1 MRPALKKAF
10 ELPGYKKIYAVICRY
25 GEAGATKIDI
35 AKATGIPRPEINAK
49 VLMMAKQKSIKE
61 LDRKCH
67 DPQRIDND
75 GQGAAL
81 FVAKGV

>member
-1 MRPALKKAF
+1 MRPPLKKAF

-35 AKATGIPRPEINAK
+35 AKATGIPRPEINTK
-49 VLMMAKQKSIKE
+49 VLTMVKQGDVKE
-61 LDRKCH
+61 LPRKCF
-67 DPQRIDND
+67 DSMRVDND

-81 FVAKGV
+81 FAVKGA

>member
-1 MRPALKKAF
+1 MRKAI

-49 VLMMAKQKSIKE
+49 VLTMVKQGDVKE
-61 LDRKCH
+61 LNHKCV
-67 DPQRIDND
+67 DND

-81 FVAKGV
+81 FAAKRVQS